1 MEGRLL
7 VPALADVE
15 EERREGAGNAAD
27 EADRGQLE
35 EMSTIRPPVVTGL
48 RSCDDTVRSCTV
60 VKKKASQRL
69 RI

>member
-1 MEGRLL
+1 MSRKNDAKA
-7 VPALADVE
+7 PAMPLTRQIAVSS
-15 EERREGAGNAAD
+15 RK
-27 EADRGQLE
+27 
-35 EMSTIRPPVVTGL
+35 MSTIRPPVVTGF